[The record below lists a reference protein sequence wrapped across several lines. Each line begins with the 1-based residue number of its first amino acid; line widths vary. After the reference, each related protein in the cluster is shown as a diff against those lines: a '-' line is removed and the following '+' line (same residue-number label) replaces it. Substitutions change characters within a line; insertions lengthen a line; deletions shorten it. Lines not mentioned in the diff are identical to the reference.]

1 MKTRIL
7 VAVIGIPLLLI
18 GVFFAPRWVFAAFV
32 SLVAAGSA
40 WEFLRCIGPAPL
52 RIRAVTAV
60 FAGLIPLLSLKS
72 AYGTYTAAV
81 VLLLF
86 LYIFGELIVSYEKGA
101 PIELLTV
108 TGTLAAGVT
117 MPLLISAL
125 VRLGGMERGPLYQ
138 FLPFVIAFSCDS
150 GAYFVGLSMGRH
162 KLAPRLSP
170 KKTVEG
176 AIGGFV
182 STILALMLYGL
193 VLSASGIAV
202 RYGLL
207 AAYGVLGAL
216 VCQTGDLCFSAVKRI
231 CGIKD
236 YGSLIPGHGG
246 MLDRFDSMTL
256 VAPAAEL
263 LLLLA
268 PAF

>member
-7 VAVIGIPLLLI
+7 VAAVGIPLLLAVI
-18 GVFFAPRWVFAAFV
+18 FFAPRWVFAVFV
-32 SLVAAGSA
+32 ALVAGGSA
-40 WEFLRCIGPAPL
+40 WEFLRCAGPAPV

-60 FAGLIPLLSLKS
+60 FAAAIPLSFLHS
-72 AYGTYTAAV
+72 AYGVYTAAA

-86 LYIFGELIVSYEKGA
+86 LYIFGELIVSYERGK
-101 PIELLTV
+101 PISLLTV
-108 TGTLAAGVT
+108 TGALTAGVV

-125 VRLGGMERGPLYQ
+125 VRLGGMEKGALYQ
-138 FLPFVIAFSCDS
+138 MLPFVIAFSCDS
-150 GAYFVGLSMGRH
+150 GAYFTGLALGRH

-170 KKTVEG
+170 KKTIEG
-176 AIGGFV
+176 ALGGFLA
-182 STILALMLYGL
+182 TIAFLLLYGL
-193 VLSASGIAV
+193 VLSASGTPV
-202 RYGLL
+202 RYNLL
-207 AAYGVLGAL
+207 AAYGVLGGF
-216 VCQTGDLCFSAVKRI
+216 VCQTGDLCFSAVKRL

-246 MLDRFDSMTL
+246 MLDRFDSITL